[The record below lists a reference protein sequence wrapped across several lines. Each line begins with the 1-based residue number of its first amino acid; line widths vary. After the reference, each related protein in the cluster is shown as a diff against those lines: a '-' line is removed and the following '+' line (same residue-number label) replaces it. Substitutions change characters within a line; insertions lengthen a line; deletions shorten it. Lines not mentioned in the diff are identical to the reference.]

1 MPLNFQNIVL
11 MSLAVWD
18 MTSVVHQDQCVMKI
32 VYVPVTQRICTLM
45 GTIVLKVS
53 RLIRHTVKSM

>member
-32 VYVPVTQRICTLM
+32 VYVSVTQRTCTLM
-45 GTIVLKVS
+45 ETIVLIVS
-53 RLIRHTVKSM
+53 